1 MWRQEEFSMPE
12 SAEKL
17 PPWAVRIAELRKK
30 LGMNQAEFARSL
42 GAGQG
47 NVSKW
52 EAGKNRP
59 TPDTFA
65 LMAKIA
71 PDVDK
76 FYFLDEAG
84 IPRELFMCG
93 VERVLPSQLMM
104 ATCVKCGTWS
114 GIGQNVH
121 NPDCDGV
128 AKTQPTEA
136 DEFVDRLRPLV
147 MKAAMRA
154 GIAAGVTFAVLM
166 AVAGILWGIFVS
178 ATHN

>member
-1 MWRQEEFSMPE
+1 VASRGIFNARISRKTAALGRPNSRVAEEARNE
-12 SAEKL
+12 SGG
-17 PPWAVRIAELRKK
+17 VCQI
-30 LGMNQAEFARSL
+30 S
-42 GAGQG
+42 GQG

-84 IPRELFMCG
+84 IPRELFMGG